1 MSAQPLNQP
10 DWAHTRSKFIEAG
23 GSTTQSFGLGRL
35 VGQIYALLYLSPAP
49 ICLEEIAS
57 QLGVSKAS
65 ISITVRQM
73 ERWAAVHKV
82 WVKGDRR
89 DFYEAETD
97 FRKIFRDGF
106 LETLQKKLHTAGR
119 HLEQVETHAKQSLL
133 QPTAVTTDSAD
144 VKTITERLERA
155 RKFQRQLSGLID
167 NPLVNRLL

>member
-1 MSAQPLNQP
+1 MAETQNNQP

-35 VGQIYALLYLSPAP
+35 TGQIYALLYLSPSP
-49 ICLEEIAS
+49 ISLEEIAA

-65 ISITVRQM
+65 ISITIRQM
-73 ERWAAVHKV
+73 ERWTAVHKV

-97 FRKIFRDGF
+97 FRKIFREGF

-119 HLEQVETHAKQSLL
+119 HLEQVETQAKETL
-133 QPTAVTTDSAD
+133 QKNHTESKEDLD
-144 VKTITERLERA
+144 TITA
-155 RKFQRQLSGLID
+155 RIEKARRFQRQISGLID
-167 NPLVNRLL
+167 NPLLKRLI

>member
-1 MSAQPLNQP
+1 
-10 DWAHTRSKFIEAG
+10 
-23 GSTTQSFGLGRL
+23 LGRL
-35 VGQIYALLYLSPAP
+35 VGQIYALLYLSPSP

-97 FRKIFRDGF
+97 FRKIFREGF
-106 LETLQKKLHTAGR
+106 LETLQKKLHTAGNQ
-119 HLEQVETHAKQSLL
+119 LEQVESLAKES
-133 QPTAVTTDSAD
+133 PTLGVDQEAR
-144 VKTITERLERA
+144 KTVTERLERA

-167 NPLVNRLL
+167 NPLINRLL

>member
-1 MSAQPLNQP
+1 M
-10 DWAHTRSKFIEAG
+10 HTRSKFIEAG

-35 VGQIYALLYLSPAP
+35 VGQIYALLYLSPEP
-49 ICLEEIAS
+49 ICLEEIAA

-65 ISITVRQM
+65 ISITIRQM

-119 HLEQVETHAKQSLL
+119 HLEQVETHAKQSLA
-133 QPTAVTTDSAD
+133 QTSDISSENESAAM
-144 VKTITERLERA
+144 KTVTERLERA

-167 NPLVNRLL
+167 NPLINRLL